1 MRLVNVQTKKPLV
14 EFIGEKTLIHNK
26 FLEEEMK
33 MMGIP
38 IPDGLRGLFQ
48 GRDYVH
54 LHEEKFQEAFKEVYY
69 MTYMDPRLFKWE
81 EL

>member
-1 MRLVNVQTKKPLV
+1 MKLINIQTNQPLV

-26 FLEEEMK
+26 FLEEEMR

-38 IPDGLRGLFQ
+38 IPDGLRGLFE

-54 LHEEKFQEAFKEVYY
+54 LYEEKFQEAFKEIYY
-69 MTYMDPRLFKWE
+69 ATFMDARLFKWIE
-81 EL
+81 